1 MATFKAFRSTGVIV
15 FIDSKTER
23 RKIPKT
29 LKITR
34 SEAGKGIPRI
44 LVSNSDASQG
54 LAGITKENLTEDA
67 RRAARELRKK
77 LENLPLSASAPAS
90 YGEGEEETLLASEQT
105 WTNQKG
111 QKITASVPVSYTH
124 LTLPTKA

>member
-67 RRAARELRKK
+67 RKAAREFRKK
-77 LENLPLSASAPAS
+77 LEDLSLSTSAPTN
-90 YGEGEEETLLASEQT
+90 YDEDEEEILLASEQT

-111 QKITASVPVSYTH
+111 QK
-124 LTLPTKA
+124 

>member
-67 RRAARELRKK
+67 RRASRELRKK
-77 LENLPLSASAPAS
+77 LENLALSASAPAS

-111 QKITASVPVSYTH
+111 QKITASVR
-124 LTLPTKA
+124 